1 MNNRTLNILVTHISL
16 LLTLTWAYLIYRW
29 SSLPAYRSPLRADLS
44 PTYYDQLA
52 HFCVYYLL
60 ASLVWCSLTRLSGK
74 PFYSATFSI
83 TFTYGFLDELHQ
95 LLAGH
100 GRTFSPSDLAFDFLG
115 ILAAMAV
122 LAIIST
128 AYDLYRKGQQSA

>member
-1 MNNRTLNILVTHISL
+1 MTKLRTPITLISL
-16 LLTLTWAYLIYRW
+16 AATLLWAYLIWHW

-44 PTYYDQLA
+44 PAYYDQVA

-60 ASLVWCSLTRLSGK
+60 ASLVWLTLTRLNGK
-74 PFYSATFSI
+74 SLYAATFTI
-83 TFTYGFLDELHQ
+83 TLTYGFLDELHQ

-115 ILAAMAV
+115 ILAALAA
-122 LAIIST
+122 LAILST
-128 AYDLYRKGQQSA
+128 AYDLYKKGQHA